1 MSKKF
6 AKILGSM
13 EFLALEWKSFAG
25 SQNPVMT
32 VESLAIH
39 VLRKMQKN
47 VIIFVFQS
55 LLSRFAKRKNQTLVK
70 IAKSKNKS
78 IFI

>member
-13 EFLALEWKSFAG
+13 EFLALEWKSFAK
-25 SQNPVMT
+25 SLNPVMT

-47 VIIFVFQS
+47 VITFVFQS
-55 LLSRFAKRKNQTLVK
+55 
-70 IAKSKNKS
+70 
-78 IFI
+78 